1 MHEQV
6 LAEYV
11 RDGIVESQHFGHLM
25 ALDASGAPALI
36 KGDPNALIYPRSAIK
51 SIQAS
56 AMVRHGFDSQV
67 RNLALLC
74 ASHSGSRSHQEV
86 ALQILKEAGLDENAL
101 QCVVDRPLG
110 IAERKEWGDKK
121 PTRLAMNCSGKHA
134 GMLATCVVN
143 GWDLKTYR
151 DANHPLQIAIA
162 NEITELTGKPIN
174 RVSIDGCGAPLFSMS
189 TRSIAV
195 AARKMR
201 KDNDPVFSKV
211 ISACLKHPEMILAE
225 GGFDTRMMRAVPG
238 LLVKGGA
245 ESVML
250 ASLADGS
257 AIAWKIS
264 DGANRANGPMMKAA
278 LAKLGIT
285 IEGEV
290 VDVLGGGTVVGE
302 LRASF

>member
-1 MHEQV
+1 MSIV
-6 LAEYV
+6 LAQLV
-11 RDGIVESQHFGHLM
+11 RSGLVESTHSGHLI
-25 ALDASGAPALI
+25 LI
-36 KGDPNALIYPRSAIK
+36 GPDGSDLLTLGDVEAEMYPRSAIK
-51 SIQAS
+51 SLQAA
-56 AMVRHGFDSQV
+56 AMVRNGLKLNDEQ
-67 RNLALLC
+67 LALVC
-74 ASHSGSRSHQEV
+74 ASHGGTERHQEV
-86 ALQILKEAGLDENAL
+86 ALEILNSVGLKETDL
-101 QCVVDRPLG
+101 QNTPDRP
-110 IAERKEWGDKK
+110 IDRKARISWGTK
-121 PTRLAMNCSGKHA
+121 PATSLAANCSGKHA

-162 NEITELTGKPIN
+162 KEIAELTGKPIN

-201 KDNDPVFSKV
+201 KDTDPVFSKV

>member
-1 MHEQV
+1 MSVV
-6 LAEYV
+6 LAQLI
-11 RDGIVESQHFGHLM
+11 RSGLVESTHSGHLIIIGPDGSEH
-25 ALDASGAPALI
+25 LTLGDVDAEM
-36 KGDPNALIYPRSAIK
+36 YPRSAIK
-51 SIQAS
+51 SLQAA
-56 AMVRHGFDSQV
+56 AMVRLGLELNDEQ
-67 RNLALLC
+67 LALVC
-74 ASHSGSRSHQEV
+74 ASHGGTDRHQAV
-86 ALQILKEAGLDENAL
+86 ALEILKSAGLSESDL
-101 QCVVDRPLG
+101 QNTPDRPLDRKAR
-110 IAERKEWGDKK
+110 IAFGAN
-121 PTRLAMNCSGKHA
+121 PATSLAANCSGKHA

-143 GWDLKTYR
+143 GWDVKTYR

-162 NEITELTGKPIN
+162 NEIEELTGKSIN
-174 RVSIDGCGAPLFSMS
+174 RTSVDGCGAPLFSMS

-201 KDNDPVFSKV
+201 IESDPVFNRV

-225 GGFDTRMMRAVPG
+225 GAFDTRMMRAVPG

-278 LAKLGIT
+278 LAKLGKT

-290 VDVLGGGTVVGE
+290 VNVLGGGTVVGS
-302 LRASF
+302 LSATF